1 MKVFRLVLGAALG
14 IASLFFAITGIPY
27 WHVLYIPLGM
37 GAVFC
42 LFPVIDRIIP
52 E

>member
-1 MKVFRLVLGAALG
+1 MRVVRYALGVALG

-42 LFPVIDRIIP
+42 LLPVINTIIP